1 MAAARLPVIRRSR
14 AAVRVAVAASVL
26 GGALACPGALA
37 HGLSDNERSAPAFAQ
52 SFAWSVEPWIVALLA
67 LSVAAYSIGYLRL
80 RRRSRGR
87 GAASGPANG
96 PSSGLRS
103 SARNRQMLAF
113 IAGCGTL
120 AIALLSPL
128 DTLSGALFS
137 AHMVQH
143 EALMLIAAPLCV
155 AGRPLAVWL
164 WALPRRARLAL
175 GALVRARGFAR
186 AWRWLSAPLVAWLL
200 HAAALWAWHAPALFE
215 AALAHRG
222 VHALQH
228 ASFLLSALLFWWT
241 VTGDG
246 ARRGNGGHAM
256 LSLFTTMVHTSA
268 LGALTTLA
276 PGLWY
281 PSYVESCS
289 ALGIDPLH
297 DQQLGGLIMWVPG
310 ALAYLAGAL
319 LVAARW
325 LSRAERRPAFMREA
339 ARAQREGAR

>member
-1 MAAARLPVIRRSR
+1 MAAARLPVTRRYR
-14 AAVRVAVAASVL
+14 AAARAAAAAGVSGGMLTSPFARAHVSSAAARSKPSFDQWL
-26 GGALACPGALA
+26 GW
-37 HGLSDNERSAPAFAQ
+37 SA
-52 SFAWSVEPWIVALLA
+52 EPWVVALLA
-67 LSVAAYSIGYLRL
+67 LSVAAYLIGYLRL
-80 RRRSRGR
+80 RRRSQRR
-87 GAASGPANG
+87 ETASGYG
-96 PSSGLRS
+96 SR
-103 SARNRQMLAF
+103 ARGQQLLAF
-113 IAGCGTL
+113 MAGCGTL

-137 AHMVQH
+137 AHMAQH

-164 WALPRRARLAL
+164 WALPRRARLAA
-175 GALVRARGFAR
+175 GALVRARGFSR
-186 AWRWLSAPLVAWLL
+186 AWRWLTAPLVAWLL
-200 HAAALWAWHAPALFE
+200 HALALWAWHAPPLFE
-215 AALAHRG
+215 AALARPG
-222 VHALQH
+222 VHTLQH

-268 LGALTTLA
+268 LGALITLA

-281 PSYVESCS
+281 PSYVEPCS
-289 ALGIDPLH
+289 ALGIDALR

-325 LSRAERRPAFMREA
+325 LNRAERRPAFMREA
-339 ARAQREGAR
+339 ARAPQEGAQ